1 MKLSMNEAKLNGLW
15 ARNCAIIQQVLFLK
29 FAFGPEKFPGLSRNE
44 PLVFYWWLYNKY
56 MYHTGMVGMQLP
68 HGYDEPAQIQD
79 AVSLVATALN
89 TLLATGRSLTSPP
102 ASCRETAQWDSGKT
116 LFE

>member
-1 MKLSMNEAKLNGLW
+1 MKISYYFSCKSSPGACFSKVLVTFW
-15 ARNCAIIQQVLFLK
+15 ARKVSGSF
-29 FAFGPEKFPGLSRNE
+29 EKRASGI
-44 PLVFYWWLYNKY
+44 LYNKY

-68 HGYDEPAQIQD
+68 HVYDEPAQIQD
-79 AVSLVATALN
+79 AVSLVATALG
-89 TLLATGRSLTSPP
+89 TLLATGRSLTPPP